1 MKKIIKNRKTRIV
14 AVVLAVCLLLSVSV
28 AAASAIKKNI
38 VANYMDIKLVV
49 NGITVTPKD
58 ANGTVVEPFIA
69 DGTTYLPVRALAE
82 ALGEEVEWD
91 GVNKIVYVG
100 ENPNKVLYLP
110 TACPAYEGNAEL
122 CTSLNGKSFKMA
134 GSEYTNGFDFYA
146 NNYYEL
152 FNLNAEYDYVTMTVG
167 HVDGSSMSDGV
178 VRFFVDGELALE
190 VDVSAE
196 GLPQQVTLPL
206 NYALQLKIVVDSDAF
221 WEPHIGL
228 ADMRIYK

>member
-1 MKKIIKNRKTRIV
+1 MKKIIKNRKTRVV

-28 AAASAIKKNI
+28 AAASTIKKNI

-110 TACPAYEGNAEL
+110 TACPAYEGNGDVY
-122 CTSLNGKSFKMA
+122 TSQNGKTFKMA
-134 GSEYTNGFDFYA
+134 GQEYTNGYKLYWND
-146 NNYYEL
+146 YEL
-152 FNLNAEYDYVTMTVG
+152 FNLNAEYDYITMTVG
-167 HVDGSSMSDGV
+167 HIDGSSMWDRKV
-178 VRFFVDGELALE
+178 QFYVDGELALV
-190 VDVSAE
+190 VDVPAE

-206 NYALQLKIVVDSDAF
+206 NYALQLKIVGV
-221 WEPHIGL
+221 ECPEIGL

>member
-1 MKKIIKNRKTRIV
+1 MKKIIKNRKTRMV
-14 AVVLAVCLLLSVSV
+14 AVVLAVCLLLSVSA

-110 TACPAYEGNAEL
+110 TACPAYEGNGDVY
-122 CTSLNGKSFKMA
+122 TSQNGKTFKMA
-134 GSEYTNGFDFYA
+134 GQEYTNGYTA
-146 NNYYEL
+146 EASGYYEL
-152 FNLNAEYDYVTMTVG
+152 FNLNAEYDYITMTVG
-167 HVDGSSMSDGV
+167 HVDGTRMNDGKV
-178 VRFFVDGELALE
+178 QFYVDGELALE
-190 VDVSAE
+190 VSVPAE

-206 NYALQLKIVVDSDAF
+206 NYALQLKIVWVRGPSYEEF
-221 WEPHIGL
+221 GL

>member
-1 MKKIIKNRKTRIV
+1 MKKIIKNRKARIV

-110 TACPAYEGNAEL
+110 TACPAYEGNASVY
-122 CTSLNGKSFKMA
+122 TSQNGKTFKMA
-134 GSEYTNGFDFYA
+134 GKEYTNGYTA
-146 NNYYEL
+146 VASGRYEL

-167 HVDGSSMSDGV
+167 HVDDTSMNDGKV
-178 VRFFVDGELALE
+178 QFYVDGELALE
-190 VDVSAE
+190 VSIPAE
-196 GLPQQVTLPL
+196 GLPKQVTLPL
-206 NYALQLKIVVDSDAF
+206 NYALQLKIVWVSGPAY
-221 WEPHIGL
+221 EQLGL

>member
-1 MKKIIKNRKTRIV
+1 MKQIFKSRKTRIA

-110 TACPAYEGNAEL
+110 TACPAYEGKASTYTSQNAK
-122 CTSLNGKSFKMA
+122 TFKMA
-134 GSEYTNGFDFYA
+134 GQEYTNGYTA
-146 NNYYEL
+146 ASSGAYEL
-152 FNLNAEYDYVTMTVG
+152 FNLNAEYDYITMTVG
-167 HVDGSSMSDGV
+167 HVDGTGMNDGKV
-178 VRFFVDGELALE
+178 QFYVDGELALE
-190 VDVSAE
+190 LNVPAE

-206 NYALQLKIVVDSDAF
+206 NYALQLKIVWPSISGYQK
-221 WEPHIGL
+221 IGL